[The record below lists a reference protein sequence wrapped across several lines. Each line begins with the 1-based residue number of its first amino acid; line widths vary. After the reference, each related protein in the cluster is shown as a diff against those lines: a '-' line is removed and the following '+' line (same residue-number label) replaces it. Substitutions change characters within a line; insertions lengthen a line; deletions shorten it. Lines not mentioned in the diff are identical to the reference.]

1 MRTSLAGR
9 SGPAGLGSRLLLA
22 LALVACGGGG
32 DGEKAATAADSS
44 AVTSATAAASS
55 APAAADTCTGPPP
68 AFSQAVLNGPWQA
81 LMDSLAAHAV
91 SFPDVGGNDD
101 TTTVKLCPSCDAV
114 PVEIRSSNLTP
125 CLAPSDLTGA
135 GRRITGLFIVLAA
148 FPAQHG
154 WDALSP
160 GDSLLAFTNSV
171 NGPATLV
178 YNQGGSGKPS
188 PSRAWMFY
196 YCQDGHLNPKTPQAR
211 WRPRIPPSPQP
222 PTGGDHGDDGDE
234 DGDGGTYGWMAC
246 VSGCCQFYTPPPNP
260 IMTETPDNASP
271 RAPDVVGQGQNQGAG
286 VKPTWCRTT

>member
-9 SGPAGLGSRLLLA
+9 SGLAGLGSRLLLA
-22 LALVACGGGG
+22 LALCACGGSGSGG
-32 DGEKAATAADSS
+32 GEKAATSADS
-44 AVTSATAAASS
+44 AAAAPTVAAATAAT
-55 APAAADTCTGPPP
+55 DTCTGPPP

-81 LMDSLAAHAV
+81 LIDSLAAHAV

-101 TTTVKLCPSCDAV
+101 TTTVKLCPSCDAI
-114 PVEIRSSNLTP
+114 PVEIRASNLTP
-125 CLAPSDLTGA
+125 CLAPSDLSGA
-135 GRRITGLFIVLAA
+135 GRRITGLFIVLAP

-178 YNQGGSGKPS
+178 YDQNGSGKPS

-196 YCQDGHLNPKTPQAR
+196 YCQDGHVSPKTPQAR
-211 WRPRIPPSPQP
+211 WRPRIPATPRP
-222 PTGGDHGDDGDE
+222 PTGGDHGDDADD

-246 VSGCCQFYTPPPNP
+246 ASGCCQFYTPPPNP
-260 IMTETPDNASP
+260 IITQTTPDNASP
-271 RAPDVVGQGQNQGAG
+271 KAPDTVGPGRNQGLGA
-286 VKPTWCRTT
+286 KPSWCLSN